1 MISDEEIDRLTRRAF
16 DDLHR
21 IAEALEKMSAER
33 LIGDRVIERLAE
45 TALHVGAAARKM
57 Q

>member
-1 MISDEEIDRLTRRAF
+1 MISDEEFDRLTRQAF

-21 IAEALEKMSAER
+21 IAEALEKMSAEQ
-33 LIGDRVIERLAE
+33 LISKPLIERLAE
-45 TALHVGAAARKM
+45 TVLHVSQPIRKM